1 MWQTLKQWKYLKII
15 IFMGIVESGANV
27 FFYGIEYAVD
37 DIGFDYGTDNLVMG
51 ITEMAMV
58 VIATPFIT
66 KLKRKR
72 TMFIVYPLT
81 VLVSF
86 SFILVGHNKYIS
98 TFLILCIRALTSI
111 CSPYL
116 GIGYFMVMMVQTE
129 SFPLEI

>member
-1 MWQTLKQWKYLKII
+1 
-15 IFMGIVESGANV
+15 MGIVESGANV

-111 CSPYL
+111 CSL
-116 GIGYFMVMMVQTE
+116 I
-129 SFPLEI
+129 